1 MVLGLN
7 MDNYNLKHKITEDI
21 KMTLV
26 KFNNKTRNTAPYF
39 NNVFDSLFSE
49 ALNKNQGI
57 NKIPAVNIYEG
68 ANEYKIELAA
78 PGLNKEDFKIDLKK
92 DNLSVWAERKVETDV
107 QKDYT
112 RKEFEYN
119 SFARSFVLPEGIDAD
134 KISAEYV
141 NGILYI
147 TIGKLDEA
155 KNTHKEIVVS

>member
-1 MVLGLN
+1 
-7 MDNYNLKHKITEDI
+7 
-21 KMTLV
+21 MTLV

-49 ALNKNQGI
+49 ALNKNQAV
-57 NKIPAVNIYEG
+57 NKVPNVNIYEG
-68 ANEYKIELAA
+68 TNEYKIELAA

-92 DNLSVWAERKVETDV
+92 DNLSVWAEKKNEADT

-119 SFARSFVLPEGIDAD
+119 SFARSFVLPEGVDVD
-134 KISAEYV
+134 KISAEYT

-155 KNTHKEIVVS
+155 KQLHKEIVVS

>member
-1 MVLGLN
+1 
-7 MDNYNLKHKITEDI
+7 
-21 KMTLV
+21 MTLV

-49 ALNKNQGI
+49 ALEKNQSI
-57 NKIPAVNIYEG
+57 KKVPNVNIYEA

-78 PGLNKEDFKIDLKK
+78 PGLSKEDFKIDLKK
-92 DNLSVWAERKVETDV
+92 DNLSVWAEKKVENVDA

-119 SFARSFVLPEGIDAD
+119 SFARSFILPEGVDVD
-134 KISAEYV
+134 KISAEYI

-147 TIGKLDEA
+147 TMGKLDEA
-155 KNTHKEIVVS
+155 KNIHKEIVVS

>member
-1 MVLGLN
+1 
-7 MDNYNLKHKITEDI
+7 
-21 KMTLV
+21 MTLV

-57 NKIPAVNIYEG
+57 NKVPAVNIYEG

-112 RKEFEYN
+112 RKEFEFN